1 MKTNVGPFFL
11 GEGRE
16 NSSAAAML
24 HCALMVLHFHSRGK
38 KTQILDP
45 QVVIKLSAEKI
56 DTPWPETE
64 RGRGGGWELFCFL
77 GEHRKPAFCT
87 V

>member
-1 MKTNVGPFFL
+1 MSAHSFW

-24 HCALMVLHFHSRGK
+24 HCALMVLHFHSRE

-64 RGRGGGWELFCFL
+64 RGRGGGWELFCFF
-77 GEHRKPAFCT
+77 G
-87 V
+87 